1 MSRYL
6 TNITEVYR
14 VENEREAENAIN
26 EAKKDK
32 RFELVK
38 YTAVKKN
45 RKEKKEIVDE
55 WIQLTLNKKFCD
67 EKEPDRTVSVDYNV
81 EDGFFPSPKTEGADE
96 F

>member
-1 MSRYL
+1 M
-6 TNITEVYR
+6 
-14 VENEREAENAIN
+14 
-26 EAKKDK
+26 
-32 RFELVK
+32 
-38 YTAVKKN
+38 KKN